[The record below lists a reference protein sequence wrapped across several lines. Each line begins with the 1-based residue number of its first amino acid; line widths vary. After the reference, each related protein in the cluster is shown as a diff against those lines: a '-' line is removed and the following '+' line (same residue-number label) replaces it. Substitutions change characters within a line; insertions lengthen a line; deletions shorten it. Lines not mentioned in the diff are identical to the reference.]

1 MTEERARYDISW
13 TGVNDAEADNEKQ
26 VARLIDSLLATAAE
40 LEQDADDAIP
50 QRQQMNPD
58 ATKGRLGMIYVDE
71 RTRVNRALA
80 RELRETAARLE
91 AIQ

>member
-1 MTEERARYDISW
+1 MTEERAPYDISW
-13 TGVNDAEADNEKQ
+13 TGVDDADADNAEQ
-26 VARLIDSLLATAAE
+26 VARLTNSLRTTAAD
-40 LEQDADDAIP
+40 LEQDANDAAP
-50 QRQQMNPD
+50 QRAAMNPD